1 MPIYEYACRSCDHE
15 FERIVRA
22 GAPNPPCP
30 ECDAQVD
37 KKISLSSFQLK
48 GGGWYSDAY
57 SGQDNKTPSSKVIKG
72 KSKPSGASGSSS
84 STNGSGS
91 SGSSGSSSSGSS
103 SSGSS
108 GSSSSNSSGS
118 SSSKSSSAA

>member
-30 ECDAQVD
+30 ECGAEVD

-57 SGQDNKTPSSKVIKG
+57 SGKDNKGPDSKVIKG
-72 KSKPSGASGSSS
+72 KDKPV
-84 STNGSGS
+84 S
-91 SGSSGSSSSGSS
+91 SGSTSSATASTDSKPGTSKPK
-103 SSGSS
+103 
-108 GSSSSNSSGS
+108 
-118 SSSKSSSAA
+118 SKSAAA